1 MCRMKKLAHIV
12 PLLLYVSIMVTGCSD
27 SWQSKVY
34 LNKQN
39 KTNYRIIGEFSSLEE
54 CRDASLDY
62 LRGIKALDTGDYE
75 CGRNCTYDPELDEY
89 ICGKKLH

>member
-1 MCRMKKLAHIV
+1 MKKLVHIV
-12 PLLLYVSIMVTGCSD
+12 PLLLYVSLIVTGCSD
-27 SWQSKVY
+27 RWQSKVY

-39 KTNYRIIGEFSSLEE
+39 QTNYRIIGEFSSLEE

-62 LRGIKALDTGDYE
+62 LRGIKALDIGDYE

-89 ICGKKLH
+89 ICKKKLH